1 MHAKATYE
9 IIINLFLK
17 DPSTCHIGKE
27 YRLAKCMLKLVPDLK
42 FWQSIKTEPVFSLT
56 YFLTKRNKV
65 RFLHE
70 YERFKTMAE
79 FDLDK
84 MKEAEYPLSENPLP
98 DDKVSKSTVR
108 RSNKKLNLLE
118 FIKHGTKKEN

>member
-1 MHAKATYE
+1 VSTKATYE

-17 DPSTCHIGKE
+17 DPSTCHKGKE

-42 FWQSIKTEPVFSLT
+42 FWESIKAEPVFSLT
-56 YFLTKRNKV
+56 YFLTKENKA

-70 YERFKTMAE
+70 YEHFKIMAK

-84 MKEAEYPLSENPLP
+84 MKETKYSLA
-98 DDKVSKSTVR
+98 DDKVGEDSAK

-118 FIKHGTKKEN
+118 FIKHGAKKEN